1 MRITAFIFAF
11 FYLINS
17 VGYGL
22 EIHYCLG
29 RVSDVNH
36 VLFDTFCP
44 CDDAH
49 ESKGI
54 NCCEERSFFN
64 QIEDEHAA
72 PATSD
77 IKWVDVPLQ
86 LPPMSMSL
94 SNEMISEDVGSMD
107 EERGPPETKDICA
120 LLVRRITYG

>member
-44 CDDAH
+44 CDAAH
-49 ESKGI
+49 ETTGM
-54 NCCEERSFFN
+54 NCCKERSFFN
-64 QIEDEHAA
+64 QIEDEHAV
-72 PATSD
+72 PASSEVN
-77 IKWVDVPLQ
+77 WVEVPIL
-86 LPPMSMSL
+86 LPFLGESRL
-94 SNEMISEDVGSMD
+94 EDELLERHLFNHV
-107 EERGPPETKDICA
+107 ERGPPILVDVCA
-120 LLVRRITYG
+120 MLVRRITYG